1 VARLGGKHQLLTA
14 IKASANRRKMLRG
27 ELPNQNKPLLR
38 KERRAK
44 DKRKKNKKRDKKKN
58 LKRTTLQ
65 RMKVVKKMKERKS

>member
-1 VARLGGKHQLLTA
+1 MATR
-14 IKASANRRKMLRG
+14 ANAYHRKTLRG

-58 LKRTTLQ
+58 LKRMTLR